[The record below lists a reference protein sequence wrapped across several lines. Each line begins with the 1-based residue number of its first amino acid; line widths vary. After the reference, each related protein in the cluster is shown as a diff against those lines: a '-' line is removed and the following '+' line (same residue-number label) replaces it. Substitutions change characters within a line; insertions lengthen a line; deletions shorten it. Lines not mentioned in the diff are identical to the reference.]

1 MNRMLVVVFDNE
13 TAAEAGTRA
22 MKRLDSEGGITLY
35 ALGVIAKAADG
46 KVGIKQATD
55 QVGVGTGIGLAVGS
69 LIGLLGGPVGL
80 AVGAVAGT
88 LAGAIRDY
96 WVAGVG
102 LDFVEEA
109 GTFLKPG
116 KTALVAEIEEDW
128 VIPVDSAMEASGG
141 VVFRQSR
148 ADMLEAQYDQAIVAL
163 TTEITQL
170 ESEYQHATSEA
181 KIKLQAKVTT
191 AKAKLKET
199 TQRATDKINELKLE
213 ADAKVK
219 SLEEQISKAQGDLKS
234 KLEDRMKLMRSGYN
248 QRSDKL
254 KQAWGLT
261 KEALAA

>member
-13 TAAEAGTRA
+13 TTAEAGTRA
-22 MKRLDSEGGITLY
+22 LKNLDAEGGITLY
-35 ALGVIAKAADG
+35 ASGVIAKAPDG
-46 KVGIKQATD
+46 KVSVKQATD

-88 LAGAIRDY
+88 LAGAVRDY

-109 GTFLKPG
+109 ETFLKPG
-116 KTALVAEIEEDW
+116 KVALVAEIEEDW

-141 VVFRQSR
+141 VVFRQAR
-148 ADMLEAQYDQAIVAL
+148 ADMVEAQYDQAIVAL
-163 TTEITQL
+163 KTEIAQL
-170 ESEYQHATSEA
+170 EGEYQHATSEA

-191 AKAKLKET
+191 AKAKLEET
-199 TQRATDKINELKLE
+199 MQHAKHKINELKLE
-213 ADAKVK
+213 ADAKIK
-219 SLEEQISKAQGDLKS
+219 SLEEQITKAQGDLKA
-234 KLEDRMKLMRSGYN
+234 KLEHRIKLLRSGYA